1 MSEKKR
7 ILVVEDDLSLVE
19 GLKFS
24 LKREGYE
31 VEIVTNGLK
40 ALEVIQNKPP
50 NLVVLDLMLPGI
62 SGLEVCKITRQ
73 KGFKGLIIIL
83 TAKADE
89 IDKVVG
95 LELGAD
101 DYLTKPFSLRE
112 LHARIKALLRRAI
125 RENISPAS
133 DYIVSGDLVI
143 DLSARKATRG
153 NHLLNLTHREFDL
166 LAFLVRNQGKVFSR
180 DVLLENIWGYNW
192 IGDVRTVDVHIRWLR
207 EKIEDNPA
215 LPRYLITVRGFGY
228 KFVSP
233 QNEL

>member
-24 LKREGYE
+24 LKKEGYE
-31 VEIVTNGLK
+31 VEVVSNGLK

-62 SGLEVCKITRQ
+62 DGLEVCKIARQ
-73 KGFKGLIIIL
+73 KGFKGLILIL
-83 TAKADE
+83 TAKSDE
-89 IDKVVG
+89 TDKVIG

-112 LHARIKALLRRAI
+112 LHARIKVLLRRATMGS
-125 RENISPAS
+125 ISPPFELL
-133 DYIVSGDLVI
+133 VSGDLVI
-143 DLSARKATRG
+143 DLSARKATTG
-153 NHLLNLTHREFDL
+153 NYLLNLSHREFDL

-207 EKIEDNPA
+207 EKIEPNPTI
-215 LPRYLITVRGFGY
+215 PRYLITVRGYGY
-228 KFVSP
+228 KFEP
-233 QNEL
+233 NQK

>member
-1 MSEKKR
+1 
-7 ILVVEDDLSLVE
+7 
-19 GLKFS
+19 
-24 LKREGYE
+24 
-31 VEIVTNGLK
+31 
-40 ALEVIQNKPP
+40 
-50 NLVVLDLMLPGI
+50 MLPGI

-125 RENISPAS
+125 KENISPAS

-143 DLSARKATRG
+143 DPSARKATRG

>member
-24 LKREGYE
+24 LKKEGYE
-31 VEIVTNGLK
+31 VEVVSNGLK

-62 SGLEVCKITRQ
+62 DGLEVCKIARQ
-73 KGFKGLIIIL
+73 KGFKGLILIL
-83 TAKADE
+83 TAKSDE
-89 IDKVVG
+89 TDKVIG

-112 LHARIKALLRRAI
+112 LHARIKVLLRRATM
-125 RENISPAS
+125 ESISPPFELL
-133 DYIVSGDLVI
+133 VSGDLVI
-143 DLSARKATRG
+143 DLSARKATTG
-153 NHLLNLTHREFDL
+153 NYLLNLSHREFDL

-207 EKIEDNPA
+207 EKIEPNPTI
-215 LPRYLITVRGFGY
+215 PRYLITVRGYGY
-228 KFVSP
+228 KFEP
-233 QNEL
+233 NQK